1 MRNWCALGPNPNFP
15 SGETP
20 LYRHE
25 NSQRHNRIFQ
35 KVVPFLDLRRIDAHL
50 LAKLFIV
57 PEDDRSHIAGQSVRL
72 SVDDEILNAGW
83 IEGVS
88 KLTGDRTRDIL
99 ADTRLDLFLH
109 YAAAPAMKHAGFVL
123 CLQERWQFRFEG
135 LVLEVIEL
143 NFDAGMALF
152 VFIRSG
158 PPDIANP
165 SDRTNVQDF
174 DYCLSRRSR
183 NESRE

>member
-109 YAAAPAMKHAGFVL
+109 YAAAPTMKHAGFVL

-135 LVLEVIEL
+135 LVLEIIEL
-143 NFDAGMALF
+143 NLDAGMALF
-152 VFIRSG
+152 VFIRS
-158 PPDIANP
+158 
-165 SDRTNVQDF
+165 
-174 DYCLSRRSR
+174 
-183 NESRE
+183 